1 MNIWENAIVTDSGRA
16 LLSKLIEGNN
26 LVITRAETGE
36 GYVSPS
42 VLSTQTA
49 VLYPKQAL
57 TFSAVSYPEEGKCK
71 LVCKLT
77 NDSLSGGY
85 TAKQVGVYATDPD
98 KGEILFMI
106 VQASSGEGT
115 IIPSAAEMKAYS
127 AEWTLYF
134 QFGQASGVTVTV
146 DPSNAVSRGDMEAYV
161 AEALK
166 EVEIPV
172 DSELDLNS
180 ENPVQNKIVA
190 ESINVIAQDTSW
202 LRTQI
207 GLNAREI
214 AALKENEIP
223 TIAETAI
230 GTTPGIDDTTDY
242 GIYKVDGNS
251 GEKYFL
257 FVPEN
262 SGFSFVNQVKI
273 TPSGEIYTRH
283 GTWYDKTD
291 ETGAVVIGSYVGW
304 NEWLPYGGF
313 VYSPTDLEAGTSKLE
328 SGKMYLV
335 YE

>member
-16 LLSKLIEGNN
+16 LLSKLIEGNT

-134 QFGQASGVTVTV
+134 QFGQASGVSVVV

-166 EVEIPV
+166 GVEIPV
-172 DSELDLNS
+172 DSAFDLNS

-190 ESINVIAQDTSW
+190 EAVNVISQDTSW

-230 GTTPGIDDTTDY
+230 GTTPGIDETTDY
-242 GIYKVDGNS
+242 GIYKVVNS
-251 GEKYFL
+251 GRKYFL
-257 FVPEN
+257 FVPEDN
-262 SGFSFVNQVKI
+262 SLGVNQVKI
-273 TPSGEIYTRH
+273 TTAGEIYTRH
-283 GTWYDKTD
+283 GNWYDETD
-291 ETGAVVIGSYVGW
+291 ETGTVTGSYVGW
-304 NEWLPYGGF
+304 GEWLPYGGF